1 MSKLMATVT
10 LREIAAEQG
19 LSYENLKQRL
29 RSSFC
34 YRDFPSPIGIEKNTH
49 IFDKAAVLSF
59 LANNPYEGN
68 VRTSPKTKTAAGFI
82 YQGRALE
89 VINFLQPGLGGLV

>member
-1 MSKLMATVT
+1 MSKLMTTVT

-34 YRDFPSPIGIEKNTH
+34 YRDFPSPVGIEKNAH
-49 IFDKAAVLSF
+49 IFDKAAALSF

-68 VRTSPKTKTAAGFI
+68 VRTPLKTKTASGFT
-82 YQGRALE
+82 YKGRALE
-89 VINFLQPGLGGLV
+89 IINFLQPGLRGLI

>member
-10 LREIAAEQG
+10 LREIAAEQD

-34 YRDFPSPIGIEKNTH
+34 YRDFPSPVGIEKNAH
-49 IFDKAAVLSF
+49 VFDKATVLSF
-59 LANNPYEGN
+59 LANNPYEGKA
-68 VRTSPKTKTAAGFI
+68 RTPTKARKAVAFI
-82 YQGRALE
+82 YKGRALE
-89 VINFLQPGLGGLV
+89 IINFLQPGLRGLV